1 MGLLSTKLTANEY
14 LAWERSE
21 PERHEFFR
29 GEVFAM
35 SGGSLRHSALAMAI
49 GGDLRAAA
57 RGSNCR
63 VHSSDQRVVLVEG
76 EHYVYPDVT
85 MVCGRHQVAEGATD
99 VLVNPCVVIEVL
111 SPSTEAYDRG
121 DKWAAYRRLP
131 SLVEYVLISQVHARI
146 EVFRREREHWVYDV
160 AEADD
165 KLTLADR
172 FEIEVDRV
180 YEGIF
185 ELPPTIE

>member
-1 MGLLSTKLTANEY
+1 
-14 LAWERSE
+14 
-21 PERHEFFR
+21 
-29 GEVFAM
+29 
-35 SGGSLRHSALAMAI
+35 
-49 GGDLRAAA
+49 
-57 RGSNCR
+57 
-63 VHSSDQRVVLVEG
+63 
-76 EHYVYPDVT
+76 
-85 MVCGRHQVAEGATD
+85 MVCGRHQVAEGAAD

-131 SLVEYVLISQVHARI
+131 SLVEYVLISQMHARI

-160 AEADD
+160 AEAGD

-172 FEIEVDRV
+172 FEIEVDAV

-185 ELPPTIE
+185 ELPPSIE